1 MLLLVFNVFFF
12 MQKTEY
18 EMRFSDLSSAVCPSN
33 LRGVGRIVVTVE
45 AREREPARPVG
56 KDARADR
63 VMDLLIGIG
72 GALAQRVGSDRAPVE
87 RDGAGVRRQEP
98 DYPTRPIRPL

>member
-1 MLLLVFNVFFF
+1 MIRRPPRSTRTDTLFPHTTLF
-12 MQKTEY
+12 
-18 EMRFSDLSSAVCPSN
+18 RS
-33 LRGVGRIVVTVE
+33 RGVGRIGITVE

-72 GALAQRVGSDRAPVE
+72 EALAQRVGSDRAPVE

-98 DYPTRPIRPL
+98 DYPTRPIRPDRKSTRLNSSH